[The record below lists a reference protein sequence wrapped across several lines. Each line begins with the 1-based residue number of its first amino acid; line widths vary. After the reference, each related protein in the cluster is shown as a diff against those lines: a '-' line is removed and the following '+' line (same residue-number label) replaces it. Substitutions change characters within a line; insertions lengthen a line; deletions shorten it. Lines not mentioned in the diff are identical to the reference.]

1 MLRNRRGIDNHLRN
15 SDENITQNAAEMGEM
30 DREQELRDLNHWAT
44 NLRSRGIPGVTVPRA
59 QYANLETETEM
70 L

>member
-15 SDENITQNAAEMGEM
+15 SDENITHNAAERGEM
-30 DREQELRDLNHWAT
+30 DRQQELRDLNHWVT
-44 NLRSRGIPGVTVPRA
+44 NLHSRGIPGVTVPHT
-59 QYANLETETEM
+59 QYANLETETKM

>member
-1 MLRNRRGIDNHLRN
+1 MLRNHRGIDNHLRN
-15 SDENITQNAAEMGEM
+15 LDENITQNAAERGEM

-44 NLRSRGIPGVTVPRA
+44 NLHSRGIPGVTVPCA